1 MYMDCKLMVL
11 GTRLYMAKEKIG
23 SGLRYARYKAAV
35 KSDKVVSKVKTGVA
49 ESTEKVKSGVS
60 ENMENVKEFGKE
72 KLKRK
77 PKEESKTEAVDAEAE
92 KVEETPVS
100 EPEQKDVE
108 TPKEQV
114 DTETVEKENT
124 EEPKFAK
131 VDDLIYGP
139 NFTPLQGVYY
149 DPDPAVNNFVSSS
162 EHVVTGTLDDEE
174 ESQDEARPVTQEDI
188 DIALAKM
195 RGEEVPPKKKEPKK
209 AK

>member
-23 SGLRYARYKAAV
+23 SELRYARYKAAV

-60 ENMENVKEFGKE
+60 ENMEKVKEFGKE

-77 PKEESKTEAVDAEAE
+77 PKEESKTEAVDAKAE

-100 EPEQKDVE
+100 EPEQKTE
-108 TPKEQV
+108 TEKEQAS
-114 DTETVEKENT
+114 EEAVESEKVED
-124 EEPKFAK
+124 PKFVK
-131 VDDLIYGP
+131 VEDLIFGP
-139 NFTPLQGVYY
+139 DFTPLQGVYY

-174 ESQDEARPVTQEDI
+174 ESKDEDRPVTQEDV

-195 RGEEVPPKKKEPKK
+195 RGEEAPPKKKESKK
-209 AK
+209 TK